1 MSVDSQSA
9 CPTVST
15 QIEGLIDL
23 PALRSW
29 LDGRGVGRD
38 EPLEVLE
45 LLGGGTQNILLHL
58 RRGGRDLVL
67 RRGPRHLR
75 TSTNANLRREMR
87 ILDGLS
93 RTRVPHARLVAGCP
107 DEDVLDGA
115 AFYVMELVDG
125 LNPTVEMPW
134 EEEDVARTRRLCFST
149 VEALAVL
156 GEVDHEAVGLAGIGR
171 PDGFLERQ
179 VTRWRSELASYAR
192 FPDYQGPALPAV
204 AAIGDWLDD
213 NRPTDWT
220 PGILHGDFHLANLLV
235 DPGTAEVAAIV
246 DWEMA
251 TIGDPLLD
259 LGSLLATWP
268 RPGRPHGVGWSV
280 DTMAAAVTM
289 PELVQHYAERS
300 HRDLSTIDWYQVLA
314 SWKLA
319 IVIEG
324 THARASAGL
333 ASRDTG
339 EMLHDWAVTL
349 LEQARGVAGV

>member
-1 MSVDSQSA
+1 MGSPSTDLS
-9 CPTVST
+9 VST
-15 QIEGLIDL
+15 QIDGLIDL
-23 PALRSW
+23 VALRAW
-29 LDGRGVGRD
+29 LDDQGVSPGR
-38 EPLEVLE
+38 PLEVVG
-45 LLGGGTQNILLHL
+45 LLGGGTQNILLRL
-58 RRGGRDLVL
+58 RRGSRDLVL

-75 TSTNANLRREMR
+75 TSTNDNLRREMR
-87 ILDGLS
+87 VLDGLS
-93 RTRVPHARLVAGCP
+93 RTRVPHARLVADCP
-107 DEDVLDGA
+107 DEDILGGA

-134 EEEDVARTRRLCFST
+134 AEEDVTRTRRLCFST
-149 VEALAVL
+149 VEALAGL
-156 GEVDHEAVGLAGIGR
+156 GEVDHEAVGLSGVGR

-179 VTRWRSELASYAR
+179 VARWRSELATYAR
-192 FPDYQGPALPAV
+192 FPEYQGPDLPAV

-213 NRPTDWT
+213 NRPADWT

-235 DPGTAEVAAIV
+235 DPSTAEVAAIV

-280 DTMAAAVTM
+280 DSMASAVTK
-289 PELVQHYAERS
+289 PELVQHYADRS
-300 HRDLSTIDWYQVLA
+300 HRDMSAIDWYEVLA

-324 THARASAGL
+324 THARACAGL
-333 ASRDTG
+333 APRDTG
-339 EMLHDWAVTL
+339 KMLHAWAVTL
-349 LEQARGVAGV
+349 LDQARVVAGV